1 MGNRSKYVAVTAAAA
16 AAGMIS
22 ARRRSQLRHAAEA
35 VRETI
40 APTHVVDL
48 PTELRVEGDESHAPG
63 HRHLGRVRGE
73 APSREQ
79 WRAHRVVTYAKG
91 MRHRISDQ

>member
-16 AAGMIS
+16 AAGVVS
-22 ARRRSQLRHAAEA
+22 ARRRSQLRQAAEA

-48 PTELRVEGDESHAPG
+48 PTEFRLEDDESHAPG
-63 HRHLGRVRGE
+63 HRHLRRGRGE
-73 APSREQ
+73 APASKR
-79 WRAHRVVTYAKG
+79 RAHRVVTYAKG